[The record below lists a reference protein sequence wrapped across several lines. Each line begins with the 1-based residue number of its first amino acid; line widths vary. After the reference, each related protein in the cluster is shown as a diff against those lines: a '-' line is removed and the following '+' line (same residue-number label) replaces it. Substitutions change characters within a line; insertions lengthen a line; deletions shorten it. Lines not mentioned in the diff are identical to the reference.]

1 MKSNFLIPTNFFV
14 VRISTLPFAN
24 MKHLNDAMRA
34 KDIYT
39 VKRYFGETIFLNA
52 LYLATRT
59 FYYITLDWLNDKETI
74 FDSSD
79 RILQSLYKYYSR
91 MCTRCTPYGL
101 FAGFASGKTCQG
113 KTDILLK
120 SQNPILKIRTDVL
133 FLRKL
138 KDLIIA
144 EDNENIP
151 YFLNNT
157 LYISGDSWRYISW
170 NQRYDYEINEIPIDA
185 ILSSIIDQAQ
195 NGTTIS
201 EIKNLISQQI
211 PDIDDHEMIEYINS
225 LIDSK
230 ILVDKLPPYMTSLED
245 PLSELQKYLTQY
257 GYKTDSLQS
266 IAKIQDKI
274 YNVYTSDIIVEEI
287 ENKAQEFI
295 DIIDAGRQIYQ
306 IDSIIPLSNQ
316 SVNQNVTLLLSKRA
330 EELIP
335 LAKASPSYRLSDFIK
350 RFVKKFETMEVPLV
364 KALDPDFGVGYD
376 YHISGNLEETPLL
389 DELYFTF
396 EDSQNNESISPIVKL
411 VLDKYIHCFS
421 PENFTPVILTEQDVK
436 KVGKKQNPPL
446 SFGYNNHIFG
456 SFICKSQQDIDS
468 GNFKF
473 LTVSPIPTPFAN
485 IVLSRFAYHDP
496 ALAKNLK
503 FISEKDSED
512 SIYVELLH
520 HREDRLG
527 NVLQRPNFHTYELP
541 YASVSKNN
549 DDSVILIDDIYIRF
563 EDGRLKLRSKQL
575 NKEIKPKYTNA
586 YNYGENQLPVIKFLG
601 DYQFSGIDLGF
612 TWNWG
617 GLERNSFLPR
627 VEYKEFILSEACW
640 RIDMDKEM
648 SAEKLKKL
656 IISNSIPQFCTIKER
671 DNVLVLDTT
680 NETCLHILARQIT
693 KEDIFLY
700 EYFEPLQLP
709 DENGKSFAS
718 EFIFPFTVK
727 EEKTSSANHFT
738 NHTETKKRKYIPGD
752 EWSFYKIYTSHKYAD
767 IIIREVLA
775 DYVEHFEQNDPECPW
790 FFLRFQDPEYHVRFR
805 IKKKINEESLQYL
818 NNKLSILL
826 ENDMISS
833 FEIDTYKREIERYGA
848 ENIDLSE
855 QLFYYDSLAVM
866 NFLKI
871 EDLTEEIRWKTGVF
885 SLNQLMNDF
894 QVSLDDRIRLFE
906 QLYQTFLPEHV
917 DHSNPEYVQK
927 FKKSID
933 KKYRDNRD
941 YLESVLRQHDYSEIE
956 NFIQP
961 FITRSENIRE
971 LTSSIKN
978 TKTGSAFITLL
989 QDYVHMNMNRI
1000 FLTKARMHEFVIY
1013 FFMFKTYNSIKHRKQ
1028 NAEA

>member
-1 MKSNFLIPTNFFV
+1 MKPNFLIPTNFFV
-14 VRISTLPFAN
+14 VRISTLSFAN
-24 MKHLNDAMRA
+24 MQHLNDAMMA
-34 KDIYT
+34 KDIHA

-52 LYLATRT
+52 VYLASRT
-59 FYYITLDWLNDKETI
+59 FYYTALDWLNDEKTA
-74 FDSSD
+74 FDPSD

-101 FAGFASGKTCQG
+101 FAGFNSGKTHQG
-113 KTDILLK
+113 ETNILLK
-120 SQNPILKIRTDVL
+120 SNDYTLKVRTDVL

-144 EDNENIP
+144 EDNEKIP

-157 LYISGDSWRYISW
+157 LYTSGDNWRYISW
-170 NQRYDYEINEIPIDA
+170 SKRYDYEIAEVPINP

-201 EIKNLISQQI
+201 EIKNLISKQI
-211 PDIDDHEMIEYINS
+211 SGIDDQEIIEYINS
-225 LIDSK
+225 LIESK

-245 PLSELQKYLTQY
+245 PLSELQKYLSQY

-266 IAKIQDKI
+266 IAKIQNKTYD
-274 YNVYTSDIIVEEI
+274 VFTSDRIVEEI
-287 ENKAQEFI
+287 ENKAEEFA
-295 DIIDAGRQIYQ
+295 DIIEENRQIVQ
-306 IDSIIPLSNQ
+306 IDSIIPLTEQSINQ
-316 SVNQNVTLLLSKRA
+316 KVISLLSKRT

-335 LAKASPSYRLSDFIK
+335 LVKSKPHHRLTNFTK
-350 RFVKKFETMEVPLV
+350 RFIRKFESMEVPLV

-396 EDSQNNESISPIVKL
+396 ESPENHESVPPIVRL

-421 PENFTPVILTEQDVK
+421 PENFTPIILTEQDVK
-436 KVGKKQNPPL
+436 AVGKKQDPPL
-446 SFGYNNHIFG
+446 YFGYNNHIFG
-456 SFICKSQQDIDS
+456 SFICKSQQDVDS

-473 LTVSPIPTPFAN
+473 LTVSPIPTPLAN
-485 IVLSRFAYHDP
+485 IILSRFAYHDP
-496 ALAKNLK
+496 ELAENLK
-503 FISEKDSED
+503 TISEKDSED
-512 SIYVELLH
+512 CIYVELLH

-541 YASVSKNN
+541 YASESKNN
-549 DDSVILIDDIYIRF
+549 DDSVILINDIYIRF
-563 EDGRLKLRSKQL
+563 ENGRLKLRSKRL

-612 TWNWG
+612 LWNWG
-617 GLERNSFLPR
+617 FLEKNSFLPR

-648 SAEKLKKL
+648 TAEKLKKL
-656 IISNSIPQFCTIKER
+656 VINKCIPQLCTIKER

-680 NETCLHILARQIT
+680 NETCLHILARNIT

-709 DENGKSFAS
+709 DENGKAFAS

-727 EEKTSSANHFT
+727 EEKTSPANHFSH
-738 NHTETKKRKYIPGD
+738 HTETKKRKYIPGD

-767 IIIREVLA
+767 TIITEVLA
-775 DYVEHFEQNDPECPW
+775 DYVEHFEQDDSEHPW

-805 IKKKINEESLQYL
+805 IKRKINEESLQYL
-818 NNKLSILL
+818 NNRLSVLL

-833 FEIDTYKREIERYGA
+833 FEIDTYKQEIERYGA
-848 ENIDLSE
+848 ENIELSE
-855 QLFYYDSLAVM
+855 KFFYYDSLAVM

-871 EDLTEEIRWKTGVF
+871 EDLNEEIRWKTGVF

-894 QVSLDDRIRLFE
+894 QVSLDDRIHLFE

-941 YLESVLRQHDYSEIE
+941 YLEAVLRQHDYSEIE
-956 NFIQP
+956 DFIQP

-971 LTSSIKN
+971 LTSLIKN
-978 TKTGSAFITLL
+978 TKSGSSYITLL

-1028 NAEA
+1028 NAEV